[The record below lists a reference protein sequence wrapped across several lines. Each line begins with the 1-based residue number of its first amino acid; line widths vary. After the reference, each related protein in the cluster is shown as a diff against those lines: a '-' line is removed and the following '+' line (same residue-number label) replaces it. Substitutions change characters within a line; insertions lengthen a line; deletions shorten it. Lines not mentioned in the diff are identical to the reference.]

1 MSSTAELIRRQM
13 FISWMTLYGASITT
27 AKIAILLLYIR
38 VFTTELRR
46 FTLAVTVIGT
56 FIVATGIT
64 TIVGSVLQCMPI
76 AYNWDKT
83 TPGRC
88 INEVNFA
95 RYMAIANIIT
105 GFAMLIL
112 PLPMVWRLNINVP
125 QKIALTATF
134 LHGIMF
140 VLPVLQMSR
149 LSWLKMR
156 TVASLQ
162 ALLDLPSSAKQPKP
176 RTRTHLVMA
185 ISWTIWTIIEPAN
198 YVIVACLPTLR
209 PILMRIL
216 PAKFFLTYR
225 SHSSRPYSI
234 VNISWPKGRASGSPK
249 SSVALANINGAKQMM
264 TGPWDG
270 PRAGGPP
277 DLEAN
282 GLRMHGDNLGE
293 LTAVEAARDI
303 KPPGGRADDEYPPL
317 PAFGGLRHQRNTSRA
332 ARIPENRVDSGV
344 GF

>member
-1 MSSTAELIRRQM
+1 MTIGLLVLMFSTAELIRRQM

-95 RYMAIANIIT
+95 RYMAIANVIT

-134 LHGIMF
+134 LHGIIGF
-140 VLPVLQMSR
+140 
-149 LSWLKMR
+149 
-156 TVASLQ
+156 VASVVRL
-162 ALLDLPSSAKQPKP
+162 AILCETTETTDKNL
-176 RTRTHLVMA
+176 MA

-234 VNISWPKGRASGSPK
+234 VNISWPKGRASGLPK